1 MESYKTIEKDSMSEI
16 EEKHSKFICNIF
28 KVKTVEEAEEIL
40 KQTRKKYYDSN
51 HNCYAYIINSDVVIK
66 KCSDDGE
73 PSGTAG
79 SPILNVLEK
88 NNLYNIL
95 AIVTRYFGGTLL
107 GAGGLIRAYTLATT
121 KAIENA
127 NIIQKEKGYIM
138 KINITYPNIEILK
151 YYFNKNQIH
160 IIDSEYKENVTF
172 IIEIKKEQKNKFIE
186 DCNKKTINIINYE
199 ILEEKNI

>member
-28 KVKTVEEAEEIL
+28 KVKTAEKAEEII
-40 KQTRKKYYDSN
+40 KRTRKKYYDSN
-51 HNCYAYIINSDVVIK
+51 HNCYAYIINSDIVIK

-127 NIIQKEKGYIM
+127 NIIEKEKGYIM

-160 IIDSEYKENVTF
+160 IIDSEYSENVKF

-199 ILEEKNI
+199 ILEEKYI